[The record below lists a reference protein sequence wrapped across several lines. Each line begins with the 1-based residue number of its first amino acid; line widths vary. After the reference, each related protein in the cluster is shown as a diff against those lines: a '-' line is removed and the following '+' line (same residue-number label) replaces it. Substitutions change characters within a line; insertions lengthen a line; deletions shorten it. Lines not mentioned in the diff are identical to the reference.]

1 MQSLSMINVLIES
14 FKSCDAVRDGLDI
27 LRLIESCMHAWSN
40 IVFPRIYMKKIAI
53 NLNSAIDDWSSPF
66 MKKESR
72 IVMMG
77 YARAG
82 RLIALTHLIAGTTA
96 GALWFISVFLSNK
109 QKVVLNLHKIIV
121 E

>member
-1 MQSLSMINVLIES
+1 MINVLIEP

-53 NLNSAIDDWSSPF
+53 NVNSAIDDWSSPS

-72 IVMMG
+72 MMMMG

-82 RLIALTHLIAGTTA
+82 RLIALTQLIAGATA

-109 QKVVLNLHKIIV
+109 QEVVLNLHKTIV